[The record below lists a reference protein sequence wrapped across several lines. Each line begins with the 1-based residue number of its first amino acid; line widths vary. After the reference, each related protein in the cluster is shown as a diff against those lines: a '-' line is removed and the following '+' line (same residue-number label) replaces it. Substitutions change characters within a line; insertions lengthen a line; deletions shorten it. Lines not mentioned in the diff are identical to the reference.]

1 MARKQIAGYRIESQ
15 ARVVLRRLGRNKMA
29 LISLFILIAI
39 VLACI
44 LVPILSPYHF
54 NNNQMGRKNEPPS
67 AEHWLGTD
75 NNGRDVFTRL
85 FYGGRISLVIALL
98 VVLVEVVL
106 GVIVGACSGYYG
118 GRVDNL
124 LMRMTEIFMSLPYM
138 MVAITI
144 IAIFGSPDKARFPGM
159 ISFIKTIG
167 NDVWKISLLVIVM
180 GLLFWPDMARI
191 VRGQVLS
198 IRNMEYMEAC
208 EALGISDRSRIFK
221 HILPNVL
228 SSVIVYATLGIA
240 SVILLETALSFLGLG
255 VDPITP
261 TWGSLIQT
269 ARDVNNIQKRLWLWM
284 PAGGMIFLTVMCF
297 NLLGDGLRDALDPK
311 SKE

>member
-1 MARKQIAGYRIESQ
+1 MG
-15 ARVVLRRLGRNKMA
+15 NKYKA
-29 LISLFILIAI
+29 
-39 VLACI
+39 
-44 LVPILSPYHF
+44 
-54 NNNQMGRKNEPPS
+54 PS
-67 AEHWLGTD
+67 AEHPLGTD
-75 NNGRDVFTRL
+75 ENGRDVLVRL
-85 FYGGRISLVIALL
+85 FYGGRISLIIALL

-106 GVIVGACSGYYG
+106 GVVVGAVAGFYG
-118 GRVDNL
+118 GRLDNF
-124 LMRMTEIFMSLPYM
+124 LMRLCELFLSLPFM

-144 IAIFGSPDKARFPGM
+144 IAVFGSPDKVKFPALAQYVA
-159 ISFIKTIG
+159 TIG
-167 NDVWKISLLVIVM
+167 MDNWKIFLLVVVLG
-180 GLLFWPDMARI
+180 GLSWPSMARI

-198 IRNMEYMEAC
+198 IREQEYMEAC

-221 HILPNVL
+221 HIMPNVM

-240 SVILLETALSFLGLG
+240 SVILTETALSFLGLG

-261 TWGSLIQT
+261 TWGSLIQS
-269 ARDVNNIQKRLWLWM
+269 AREVTNIRKRPWLWM

>member
-1 MARKQIAGYRIESQ
+1 MARHQIAGYKVESQ
-15 ARVVLRRLGRNKMA
+15 LRVVLRRLSKNKIA
-29 LISLFILIAI
+29 IISLFVLIAI
-39 VLACI
+39 ILGCI
-44 LVPILSPYHF
+44 FVPIFSPYHF
-54 NNNQMGRKNEPPS
+54 NNNQMGNKYQPPS

-75 NNGRDVFTRL
+75 DNGRDVFTRL

-98 VVLVEVVL
+98 VVVVEVVL
-106 GVIVGACSGYYG
+106 GVLVGACSGFYG
-118 GRVDNL
+118 GKADSF
-124 LMRMTEIFMSLPYM
+124 LMRLTEIFMSLPFM
-138 MVAITI
+138 MTAITVI
-144 IAIFGSPDKARFPGM
+144 GIFGSPDPVRFSGM
-159 ISFIKTIG
+159 VALIKRFGSDI
-167 NDVWKISLLVIVM
+167 WKIFLLVMVL
-180 GLLFWPDMARI
+180 GLLSWPSMARI

-198 IRNMEYMEAC
+198 IRGMEFMEAC

-240 SVILLETALSFLGLG
+240 SVILTETALSFLGLG

-261 TWGSLIQT
+261 TWGSLIQS
-269 ARDVNNIQKRLWLWM
+269 ARNVTNIQKRLWLWM